1 MIRSLLIVVFSLVAV
16 GAAAQPLYR
25 WVDDKGRVNVTD
37 RPPPPGARDVQ
48 VKGGKRE
55 GAEDAQAPGNEPF
68 ALQVARKNYPVTLY
82 STPGCEACTE
92 ARKLLNARGVPF
104 AEISVNDEKELA
116 QLRSAVGS
124 NSVPSLIVGATVQK
138 GFEEAS
144 YHRILDAAGY
154 PKTGILRPRKQAE
167 PEPVQ
172 TGAEVKPA
180 PVDAPQLGPYAPG
193 AAPQRAQKK

>member
-92 ARKLLNARGVPF
+92 ARKLLNVRGVPF